1 MLARRPRQPPAGP
14 PSRRTPAG
22 WPGRGRC
29 GRFLSCSPASA
40 GGWPGPSPS
49 GRPAGHLGGRKR
61 FRQVPG
67 PGGHHLPLPASP
79 EPHPVMVGTPA
90 ALSWAGPSN
99 PTMEPAQGLS
109 LLAAKAL
116 EASTGLL
123 VCGSRGQQPLGSSSR
138 ASCLSPAPS
147 PVQGCTNCSQA
158 GDGLCP
164 PGEPRALVSDPGPV
178 PARQEE
184 RP

>member
-1 MLARRPRQPPAGP
+1 MGDFCLVPQPLQGAGQDLRPQAGLRGTWEGERGSGKSQDLGATTFLCQP
-14 PSRRTPAG
+14 
-22 WPGRGRC
+22 
-29 GRFLSCSPASA
+29 
-40 GGWPGPSPS
+40 
-49 GRPAGHLGGRKR
+49 
-61 FRQVPG
+61 
-67 PGGHHLPLPASP
+67 P